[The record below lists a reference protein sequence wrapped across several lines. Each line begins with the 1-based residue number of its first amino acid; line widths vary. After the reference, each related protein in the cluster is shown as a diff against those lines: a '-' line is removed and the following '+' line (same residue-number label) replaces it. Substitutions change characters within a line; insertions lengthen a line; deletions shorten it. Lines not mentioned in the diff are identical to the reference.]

1 MMRAA
6 VRYVSSPFPTISS
19 QQLLISR
26 RRIGII
32 RVIESKL
39 SDSNA
44 KRANLSARKKE
55 RAKLPNYGDLDRG
68 KRETHISEFLSH
80 PSGFDAILNARA
92 LQSVQSLDFNTY
104 RCILP
109 QIQLLNFE
117 VAPVLDLLV
126 IPTTEDCVVEMLSC
140 KFEGSELVERQNE
153 HFSASMSN
161 RITWETIDSES
172 FLDVD
177 VKVNLSLE
185 IYTYPLTM
193 LPSSAVEGPGNL
205 MMQALIGRLV
215 PLHVQQLLED
225 YDSWVRTREIL
236 STKTGL

>member
-1 MMRAA
+1 MFIN
-6 VRYVSSPFPTISS
+6 YVECEICF
-19 QQLLISR
+19 R

-104 RCILP
+104 R
-109 QIQLLNFE
+109 F
-117 VAPVLDLLV
+117 VFFFLV
-126 IPTTEDCVVEMLSC
+126 FIC
-140 KFEGSELVERQNE
+140 KYFAA
-153 HFSASMSN
+153 F
-161 RITWETIDSES
+161 
-172 FLDVD
+172 
-177 VKVNLSLE
+177 NLCS
-185 IYTYPLTM
+185 I
-193 LPSSAVEGPGNL
+193 V
-205 MMQALIGRLV
+205 
-215 PLHVQQLLED
+215 
-225 YDSWVRTREIL
+225 
-236 STKTGL
+236 